1 MKRRILQLLAALGQ
15 NGYYLGFTNF
25 TIYQGSAKEICAPT
39 LNCYA
44 CPGAVFACPI
54 GTLQHFVIVGQ
65 AVPYYVAG
73 YLAAIGAVVGRMTC
87 GWLCPFGFV
96 QDLLYKV
103 KSIKITIPRPLLY
116 FKYLVLAGLVLI
128 ITYVFQE
135 PWFSKLCPD
144 GLLIGGLPWAAMD
157 ANIRDMLRQMF
168 WIKLGILLF
177 FFTWATAAKRP
188 FCRTTC
194 VLGTIYSYFNAFSF
208 YQMRVDENCCTRCN
222 RCRDVCPMDI
232 AIYEN
237 TRSVE
242 CIRCL
247 ECTACPCVEHRTILT
262 DLQPAPRPTADSRQL
277 TADS

>member
-1 MKRRILQLLAALGQ
+1 MKRRIFQLLAALGQ
-15 NGYYLGFTNF
+15 NGYYLGFVNKS
-25 TIYQGSAKEICAPT
+25 IYQGSAKEICAPT

-44 CPGAVFACPI
+44 CPGALFACPI

-87 GWLCPFGFV
+87 GWLCPFGFL

-103 KSIKITIPRPLLY
+103 RSVKITIPRLLLY
-116 FKYLVLAGLVLI
+116 FKYLVLVGVVLI
-128 ITYVFQE
+128 ITFIFQE

-144 GLLIGGLPWAAMD
+144 GILIGGMPWSLLD
-157 ANIRDMLRQMF
+157 ENIRDMFRQMF
-168 WIKLGILLF
+168 WIKLGILSF
-177 FFTWATAAKRP
+177 FVTWSTAAKRP

-194 VLGTIYSYFNAFSF
+194 VLGTIYSFFNAFSF
-208 YQMRVDENCCTRCN
+208 YQMRVDEKGCTRCG

-247 ECTACPCVEHRTILT
+247 ECTACPSVEHRTVLT
-262 DLQPAPRPTADSRQL
+262 DLPPAVPAPLVGTEAS
-277 TADS
+277 